1 LPTDRFQVDW
11 WTNSSRVKQRLSKNV
26 RRKLDLAH
34 FISAGAEIINPT
46 IQDHE
51 KLPQSDFDQIEKMT
65 AGFLHSNSKPPIIL
79 IEIPTD
85 FFGLK
90 AKNISLARKWRLM
103 TRDLFEFYFQ
113 QDYLITDFVHIPGVD
128 SRSFYVLSFGN
139 RTL

>member
-1 LPTDRFQVDW
+1 
-11 WTNSSRVKQRLSKNV
+11 
-26 RRKLDLAH
+26 
-34 FISAGAEIINPT
+34 
-46 IQDHE
+46 
-51 KLPQSDFDQIEKMT
+51 MT